1 MEKKKR
7 NKINCE
13 RPRDGSQVK
22 ELARNLDNMSHMVEG
37 ENERLPEKLPFDFYT
52 HPGYVDHTLG

>member
-1 MEKKKR
+1 MES

-22 ELARNLDNMSHMVEG
+22 ELARKLDNMSLLVRTRAVEG
-37 ENERLPEKLPFDFYT
+37 ENPCLKVAL
-52 HPGYVDHTLG
+52 